1 MANNILSAEQI
12 VQILAPAIGARML
25 TTDQREAFEQGLNLL
40 DGTTKA
46 NSFVRDARR
55 FRDYHRRVRQ
65 IVTYLQTTDT
75 TSAASSTSDKRHVGR
90 PTKQE
95 QAAYAEKQRQK
106 ALEDAKQSIFPDLKP
121 NTSVQQLTYN
131 GIVANPNGESI
142 AATMPNLMQIRPFL
156 SQALQER
163 INTVRDLR
171 NEMAS
176 KAEQAKTMAEAN
188 EKAISQQKSAIY
200 TEEEI
205 AELATRATEIESD
218 ILPSIYTDVDREMGE
233 CYLRLSEKTGDPE
246 YIDYVKK
253 TFTIDPQELRTQ
265 FKPFFEKAQ
274 GRDPRFAA
282 AIAEKIA
289 NDRPEVKAQRDAA
302 AKHKAEA
309 DALIKYIIRK
319 DKSATPKRVK
329 GIKERIDKLR
339 NEYSDIVSEDEL
351 VGYEAILTKTIE
363 EVGDT
368 PSDAKADAK
377 ADANTDTKAKAKA
390 KSNTEDKK

>member
-1 MANNILSAEQI
+1 MENNLSLEQI

-25 TTDQREAFEQGLNLL
+25 TSDQREAFEQGLNLL
-40 DGTTKA
+40 DDVVKA
-46 NSFVRDARR
+46 KSFVKDSRR

-65 IVTYLQTTDT
+65 MVTYLQTFDT
-75 TSAASSTSDKRHVGR
+75 GSMSSSTIDKRHVGR

-95 QAAYAEKQRQK
+95 QAKYAEQQKQK
-106 ALEDAKQSIFPDLKP
+106 AMEEAKQSLFPNLKP
-121 NTSVQQLTYN
+121 DTTLQSLTYN

-156 SQALQER
+156 SPSLQEQV
-163 INTVRDLR
+163 NTVREIR

-188 EKAISQQKSAIY
+188 EKAISQGKGAIY

-205 AELATRATEIESD
+205 AAFATRATEIESEL
-218 ILPSIYTDVDREMGE
+218 LPNIYTAVDREMGE

-246 YIDYVKK
+246 YIAYAKK
-253 TFTIDPQELRTQ
+253 AFTIDPQTLRTQ
-265 FKPFFEKAQ
+265 FKPFYEKALA
-274 GRDPRFAA
+274 RDPHFAE

-289 NDRPEVKAQRDAA
+289 NDRPEVKAARDAA

-319 DKSATPKRVK
+319 DKPSTKTRVK
-329 GIKERIDKLR
+329 GIKERIDQLR
-339 NEYSDIVSEDEL
+339 QKYADIVSEDEL
-351 VGYEAILTKTIE
+351 TGYEAILAKTE
-363 EVGDT
+363 EE
-368 PSDAKADAK
+368 AI
-377 ADANTDTKAKAKA
+377 
-390 KSNTEDKK
+390 